1 MKYKT
6 IVTLKRLRLYN
17 FITRYFYRRYLLYRD
32 HREYKKDIKLQE
44 VELQSKG
51 KYCEVPIKDYK
62 IILDRSDLHDFR
74 MLLQLQK
81 GEVYEPEVTEFIRKE
96 LKPGNTFMDLGA
108 NIGYYTILAS
118 QLVGPTGKVLS
129 FEPNQKTFSRLLR
142 NIRIQ
147 NIKNVDCFNFALSDY
162 DGVSNL
168 YLDKEADNGGGSI
181 QNKRMKNVYS
191 TVIVKKT
198 DGVLKNIGK
207 VIDIIKM
214 DVEGSEISILKNMDS
229 YIREN
234 KGLKI
239 IMEWYS
245 YYRSFDDY
253 SYLDKNFN
261 ILLLL
266 WESNAVQKYEIR
278 KYYEIPGLSNLLL
291 VPK

>member
-1 MKYKT
+1 
-6 IVTLKRLRLYN
+6 
-17 FITRYFYRRYLLYRD
+17 
-32 HREYKKDIKLQE
+32 
-44 VELQSKG
+44 
-51 KYCEVPIKDYK
+51 
-62 IILDRSDLHDFR
+62 
-74 MLLQLQK
+74 
-81 GEVYEPEVTEFIRKE
+81 
-96 LKPGNTFMDLGA
+96 
-108 NIGYYTILAS
+108 
-118 QLVGPTGKVLS
+118 
-129 FEPNQKTFSRLLR
+129 
-142 NIRIQ
+142 
-147 NIKNVDCFNFALSDY
+147 
-162 DGVSNL
+162 
-168 YLDKEADNGGGSI
+168 LDKEADNGGGSI